1 MRVSARVCALP
12 GKAYVRKNGVFEPTV
27 LAKRHCGKMVGM
39 VDIKAGSKGRRDTHA
54 ILMVRGQQLAVSL
67 KKLTNERGRK

>member
-27 LAKRHCGKMVGM
+27 LAKRHCGKVVGM
-39 VDIKAGSKGRRDTHA
+39 VDIKAGSKGRRNTHA
-54 ILMVRGQQLAVSL
+54 VLMVRGQQLAVPL
-67 KKLTNERGRK
+67 NRMINERGRK